1 VTDADGRRWLN
12 EAIGNHETDW
22 EDSSRSKKDEK
33 GVAVWLRST
42 VADFL
47 FKSANAFD
55 ANERRRRR
63 WAVKSVIST
72 FVGVHSTRGG
82 ITQPYNNWQ
91 QQQQLTT
98 SMSSIECLHLKSL
111 SH

>member
-1 VTDADGRRWLN
+1 MSREVGHHDVRW
-12 EAIGNHETDW
+12 
-22 EDSSRSKKDEK
+22 RSFN
-33 GVAVWLRST
+33 T
-42 VADFL
+42 
-47 FKSANAFD
+47 
-55 ANERRRRR
+55 
-63 WAVKSVIST
+63 
-72 FVGVHSTRGG
+72 GG